1 MSKIYGLTGSIAT
14 GKSTVLEILK
24 SRGCVVYDADQV
36 AREIVEPGTPGL
48 EQIAEHFGDRILN
61 SDGSLNRAKL
71 GKIVFN
77 NSDELQ
83 ALTQITGPII
93 RKNIVQTIEKVR
105 NSSDKKIYFFEIQLL
120 FEANYQDYFNAT
132 ITVYVK
138 PPQQLQ
144 RLMERN
150 SLDEQA
156 ARAKINSQMSIDEKK
171 ARADYLIDNSGDLE
185 SLNNEIDKLL
195 KQL

>member
-61 SDGSLNRAKL
+61 PDGSLNRAKL

-138 PPQQLQ
+138 PQQQLQ

>member
-24 SRGCVVYDADQV
+24 SRGCIVYDADQV

-138 PPQQLQ
+138 PQQQLQ

-150 SLDEQA
+150 GLDEQA